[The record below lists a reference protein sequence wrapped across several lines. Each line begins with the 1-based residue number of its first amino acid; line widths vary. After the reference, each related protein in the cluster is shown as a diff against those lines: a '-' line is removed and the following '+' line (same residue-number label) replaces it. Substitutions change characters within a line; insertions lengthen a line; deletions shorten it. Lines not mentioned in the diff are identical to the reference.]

1 MKCEPFFWPL
11 RQGPWRTGRQ
21 VRDKSGHDE
30 KEIGLPR
37 ELFWKKL
44 QMRPKL
50 THAKGNQSGSCVE

>member
-30 KEIGLPR
+30 KAN
-37 ELFWKKL
+37 
-44 QMRPKL
+44 RPS
-50 THAKGNQSGSCVE
+50 KGVFSEKIAEASETDACEG